1 MTDQEAK
8 RRARIVIL
16 GGGFAGIYTAMELE
30 KLMDGRDDFEIV
42 LINKENYFVFQP
54 MLPEVISG
62 TIGMLDVVSP
72 IRRLL
77 PRTDLHVREVEDID
91 LEGKKVV
98 CSPGFR
104 AHPHVIDYDHLV
116 LAMGSVTDF
125 RGLRGLPEHAFPF
138 KNLGDALHLRNH
150 LIRVLDEASIEGHDE
165 ALRRQLLTFVVAGG
179 GFSGVEVVAELN
191 DFVRDALANYPRL
204 DKREVR
210 VILLHSKNRILPEVA
225 ESLAV
230 FAQKKLMKRGV
241 EIRFGAALEAATGDA
256 AVLRGGERIPTKT
269 LVSTVPSFPHPLL
282 QALPLPKTGSG
293 RLVSTNFTHVEG
305 RTDVWALGD
314 CALVPMIDGASSP
327 PTAQH
332 AIRKG
337 AVAARNI
344 LATIRGEAL
353 RPFEFTGLGKMG
365 SLGHRSAVAELPF
378 GIKISGFPAW
388 WLWRTIYLMK
398 LPGMGRRV
406 RVASAWFLDL
416 FLPAE
421 LVQLKLGGSGGVT
434 QEHFEPG
441 QVVFSQGD
449 LGDRVY
455 IMLSGAAE
463 VVRSPE
469 DGSAPVRLATLAPGD
484 WFGEMALLNETTR
497 GATVR
502 CLEAMDALSL
512 PKRDF
517 TVLAA
522 NLPDLRRSFERVM
535 DERRGGPGGRR
546 DEQLPLAR

>member
-1 MTDQEAK
+1 MTPQDAG
-8 RRARIVIL
+8 RRARIVVL

-30 KLMDGRDDFEIV
+30 KAMDARDDFEVV

-62 TIGMLDVVSP
+62 TIGLLDVVSP

-77 PRTDLHVREVEDID
+77 PRTDLHVREVESID
-91 LEGKKVV
+91 LERKVVV

-104 AHPHVIDYDHLV
+104 AQPHVVPFDHLV
-116 LAMGSVTDF
+116 LALGSVTDF
-125 RGLRGLPEHAFPF
+125 RGMRGLAEHAFPF

-150 LIRVLDEASIEGHDE
+150 VIRALDEASIERHDE
-165 ALRRQLLTFVVAGG
+165 RLRKQLLTFVVAGG
-179 GFSGVEVVAELN
+179 GFSGVEVIAELN
-191 DFVRDALANYPRL
+191 DFVREVARSYPGIDPREIRL
-204 DKREVR
+204 V
-210 VILLHSKNRILPEVA
+210 LLHAEGRILPEVA
-225 ESLAV
+225 ESLAL
-230 FAQKKLMKRGV
+230 FAQKILIERGI
-241 EIRFGAALEAATGDA
+241 EIRFDTRLEAATSDE

-269 LVSTVPSFPHPLL
+269 LVSTVPSSPHPLL
-282 QALPLPKTGSG
+282 EALPLAKGKNG
-293 RLVSTNFTHVEG
+293 KLVSTSVMRVET

-314 CALVPMIDGASSP
+314 CAIVPMVDGHASP

-332 AIRKG
+332 AIRQA
-337 AVAARNI
+337 AVAAHNVV
-344 LATIRGEAL
+344 ATLRGQPL
-353 RPFEFTGLGKMG
+353 RTFDFRGLGKMG
-365 SLGHRSAVAELPF
+365 SLGRRSAVAELP
-378 GIKISGFPAW
+378 GGVKISGFVAW

-398 LPGMGRRV
+398 LPGWGRKL
-406 RVASAWFLDL
+406 RVASSWALDL
-416 FLPAE
+416 LLPAE

-441 QVVFSQGD
+441 QDVFRQGD

-455 IMLSGAAE
+455 VILSGAAE
-463 VVRSPE
+463 VWRTA
-469 DGSAPVRLATLAPGD
+469 DGAETQLGRLGPGD

-502 CLEAMDALSL
+502 CVEAMDALSL

-535 DERRGGPGGRR
+535 ETRRSPPVAHDDGAVRAGR
-546 DEQLPLAR
+546 